1 MVRVEILEL
10 VIKAKK
16 AFADNNLDE
25 AYYAWCEIYDKLEG
39 VNYMFE
45 LHKAMELFSND
56 EVYGITD
63 YGKKLNGY
71 A

>member
-16 AFADNNLDE
+16 AFADNNLKE
-25 AYYAWCEIYDKLEG
+25 AWEAWKEIYSRLEG

-45 LHKAMELFSND
+45 LHKAMELFSDD

-63 YGKKLNGY
+63 YGKKKLGY

>member
-10 VIKAKK
+10 VVKAKK
-16 AFADNNLDE
+16 AFDDNNLDE
-25 AYYAWCEIYDKLEG
+25 AYEAWSEIYEKLEG

>member
-1 MVRVEILEL
+1 MVRIEILEL
-10 VIKAKK
+10 VVKAKK
-16 AFADNNLDE
+16 AFANNDLNE
-25 AYYAWCEIYDKLEG
+25 AYKAWSEIYDKSEG

-45 LHKAMELFSND
+45 LHKVMELFSNE

>member
-10 VIKAKK
+10 VVKAKK

-25 AYYAWCEIYDKLEG
+25 AYEAWCEIYDKLEE
-39 VNYMFE
+39 VNYMVEF
-45 LHKAMELFSND
+45 HKAMELFSND